1 MKIIQKVV
9 VKQILTETSKQEL
22 LHYYQKQRA
31 ELENEIEQLR
41 FEQKK
46 TEHKSGGYN
55 QNQIATY
62 FSREINFRGEK
73 VKLADFQIN
82 QLEILPLGSEI
93 RERELDALQ
102 EVKVGDEWK
111 NVQTNSE
118 IIVKDGIVIEIR

>member
-46 TEHKSGGYN
+46 PSIKAAAIIKTKSLLTFP
-55 QNQIATY
+55 A
-62 FSREINFRGEK
+62 K
-73 VKLADFQIN
+73 
-82 QLEILPLGSEI
+82 
-93 RERELDALQ
+93 
-102 EVKVGDEWK
+102 
-111 NVQTNSE
+111 
-118 IIVKDGIVIEIR
+118 